1 MPNKNFAASRKAAP
15 ATVAPVPESKGQ
27 IINLDLKV
35 VFQQMAFNRDK
46 DESLEMLTEFYEV
59 YIRSDANNQ
68 TEFDDKIEQAR
79 FFIDMV
85 NLLEVVYSE
94 FKE

>member
-1 MPNKNFAASRKAAP
+1 MPSKNFTSARKAAP
-15 ATVAPVPESKGQ
+15 APVAPVSAHTAQ
-27 IINLDLKV
+27 ISNLDLKV
-35 VFQQMAFNRDK
+35 VLQQMAFNRDK

-59 YIRSDANNQ
+59 YIRSGANDQ

-85 NLLEVVYSE
+85 NLIEVVYAEYSE
-94 FKE
+94 